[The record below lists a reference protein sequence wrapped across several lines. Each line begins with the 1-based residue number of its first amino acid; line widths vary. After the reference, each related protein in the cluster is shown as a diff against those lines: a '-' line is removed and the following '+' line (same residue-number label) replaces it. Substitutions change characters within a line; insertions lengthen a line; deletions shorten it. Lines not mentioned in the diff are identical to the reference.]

1 MKLRFVRERALA
13 ELKAS
18 IEENLEKYRKG
29 DFAYLSLDPSL
40 SFEAPIE
47 VSETQL
53 AKLKAP
59 DDDKLFDSE
68 NCIVLLAALKKL
80 TPFQAADERLWVMLT
95 HTLMLE
101 YGRKR
106 WPIPQNDKMAIKH
119 IQTHFFG
126 STQRQ
131 LERDNIASRL
141 WWMGHLCARVDGL
154 EVKEGLDVLLHRTDV
169 RANIIERP
177 TTAQSI
183 PIFSAV
189 LQKLAQSME
198 GKGKLFERN
207 VFRRLMVRL
216 NGLGGY
222 KLLDALDTR
231 TVEKFI
237 GDIISKDLKLSE
249 NEI

>member
-1 MKLRFVRERALA
+1 MKVRFVRERALA
-13 ELKAS
+13 ELRGT
-18 IEENLEKYRKG
+18 IRDNLDKYRSG
-29 DFAYLSLDPSL
+29 DFAYLALDPSL
-40 SFEAPIE
+40 SFESPIE
-47 VSETQL
+47 VNEKEL
-53 AKLKAP
+53 AKLKDP

-68 NCIVLLAALKKL
+68 NCLVLLAALKNL
-80 TPFQAADERLWVMLT
+80 TPFQAADERLWVMLS

-101 YGRKR
+101 HGRKR
-106 WPIPQNDKMAIKH
+106 WPIPKDTKLAIKH

-141 WWMGHLCARVDGL
+141 WWMGHLCARVNGL
-154 EVKEGLDVLLHRTDV
+154 AVKQGLDVLLHRSDV

-177 TTAQSI
+177 TTAQSV
-183 PIFSAV
+183 PIFSA
-189 LQKLAQSME
+189 LLNKLAESMD

-231 TVEKFI
+231 AVEKFI
-237 GDIISKDLKLSE
+237 TDIISKDLKLSE
-249 NEI
+249 SEI